1 VAENWNCPADYSR
14 SLHNRVSKEKCVK
27 RFLTYVGRFQH
38 VKRALLYVNM
48 REIGVSKQSLVVKH
62 AMSIDSESCK
72 TVYRVGLH
80 RKALCTSKLDLII
93 AENRNY
99 PTIFRQS
106 LMIVYVIGGGT
117 DATFASRVLHW
128 KIDFHLYLF

>member
-1 VAENWNCPADYSR
+1 
-14 SLHNRVSKEKCVK
+14 
-27 RFLTYVGRFQH
+27 
-38 VKRALLYVNM
+38 
-48 REIGVSKQSLVVKH
+48 
-62 AMSIDSESCK
+62 MSIDSESCK
-72 TVYRVGLH
+72 PVYRVGVR

-106 LMIVYVIGGGT
+106 LIVYVIGGGT

-128 KIDFHLYLF
+128 TIDVHLYLF